1 MNFFQ
6 VLHAGLIDELH
17 RVPAV
22 NVHAWEQ
29 MLCQWRLDHGR
40 PRDFV
45 ACLTCCFSNT
55 RVAEVLVTDL
65 IF

>member
-6 VLHAGLIDELH
+6 VLDAGLIDELH

-45 ACLTCCFSNT
+45 WLVLLVASATRELLKSWSLT
-55 RVAEVLVTDL
+55 
-65 IF
+65 